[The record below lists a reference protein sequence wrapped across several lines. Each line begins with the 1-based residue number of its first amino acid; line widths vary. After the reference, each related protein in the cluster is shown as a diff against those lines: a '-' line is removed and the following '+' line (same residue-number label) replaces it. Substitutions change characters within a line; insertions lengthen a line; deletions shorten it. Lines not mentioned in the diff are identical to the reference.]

1 MARVS
6 AVALLGYALWAQTT
20 AQIQGTIQDVS
31 GSAVP
36 GASVKATQ
44 TDTGAVRTTIS
55 NTDGTYVLANLPIG
69 PYKLEISKL
78 GFSTSIR
85 TGIVLEVES
94 QPTVDISLTLGSVND
109 QIEVQGSA
117 TLVETQSTNVG
128 SVIENR
134 RILELPLD
142 GRQATALIQLTGA
155 AIPQGV
161 ANVGGF
167 PNTGQIVIA
176 GGQAF
181 GVGFYMDGGLF
192 NNPWDNANLPFPFP
206 EALQEFK
213 VETSALDAG
222 KGVHAGASISAAT
235 KAGTNQFH
243 GDVFEFL
250 RNNALNAENFFTN
263 ATPNPKDTLKRNQ
276 FGASWAAGSSKT
288 SCSFLAAIKAPRRA
302 TWRCNRTRLCLPRP
316 CRQATSLLVPQTSQT
331 ASLPISVV
339 ASLRPASVSIQLR

>member
-1 MARVS
+1 MTRVS

-20 AQIQGTIQDVS
+20 AHIHGTIQDVS

-55 NTDGTYVLANLPIG
+55 DTDGTYVLANLPIG

-134 RILELPLD
+134 RILELPLG
-142 GRQATALIQLTGA
+142 GRR
-155 AIPQGV
+155 V
-161 ANVGGF
+161 
-167 PNTGQIVIA
+167 
-176 GGQAF
+176 
-181 GVGFYMDGGLF
+181 
-192 NNPWDNANLPFPFP
+192 
-206 EALQEFK
+206 
-213 VETSALDAG
+213 
-222 KGVHAGASISAAT
+222 T
-235 KAGTNQFH
+235 K
-243 GDVFEFL
+243 
-250 RNNALNAENFFTN
+250 
-263 ATPNPKDTLKRNQ
+263 
-276 FGASWAAGSSKT
+276 
-288 SCSFLAAIKAPRRA
+288 
-302 TWRCNRTRLCLPRP
+302 
-316 CRQATSLLVPQTSQT
+316 
-331 ASLPISVV
+331 
-339 ASLRPASVSIQLR
+339 